1 MFYTLGQA
9 ATATGKSKTTISRA
23 IANGRISA
31 HPQVNGSYQI
41 DPAELHRVFPPVSA
55 NGNSDPVELRTETQ
69 NETNMLRRELEILN
83 VERQRE
89 REQSRETI
97 DDLRQRLNKADQ
109 ERQEA
114 QTKLTALITYQPPA
128 TPVPQIEPA
137 AAPMVRLAVWVTLA
151 LVATAAALWW
161 FWWDK

>member
-9 ATATGKSKTTISRA
+9 ATVTGKSKTTISRA
-23 IANGRISA
+23 IASGRISA
-31 HPQVNGSYQI
+31 HPQGNGSYQI

-55 NGNSDPVELRTETQ
+55 NGNSDPAELRTETQ
-69 NETNMLRRELEILN
+69 NETNMLRRELEILHE
-83 VERQRE
+83 ERQRE

-128 TPVPQIEPA
+128 PQIEPPA
-137 AAPMVRLAVWVTLA
+137 VPMVRPAVWVALA

>member
-9 ATATGKSKTTISRA
+9 ATVTGKSKTTISRA
-23 IANGRISA
+23 IASGRISA
-31 HPQVNGSYQI
+31 HPQGNGSYQI

-55 NGNSDPVELRTETQ
+55 NGNSDPAELRTETQ
-69 NETNMLRRELEILN
+69 NETNMLRRELEILHE
-83 VERQRE
+83 ERQRE

-128 TPVPQIEPA
+128 PPA
-137 AAPMVRLAVWVTLA
+137 VPMVRPAVWVALA
-151 LVATAAALWW
+151 LVATASALWW

>member
-9 ATATGKSKTTISRA
+9 ATVTGKSKTTISRA
-23 IANGRISA
+23 IASGRISA
-31 HPQVNGSYQI
+31 NPQGNGSYQI

-55 NGNSDPVELRTETQ
+55 NGNSDPAELRTETQ
-69 NETNMLRRELEILN
+69 NETNMLRRELEILHE
-83 VERQRE
+83 ERQRE

-128 TPVPQIEPA
+128 PPA
-137 AAPMVRLAVWVTLA
+137 VPMVRPAVWVALA
-151 LVATAAALWW
+151 LVATASALWW

>member
-9 ATATGKSKTTISRA
+9 ATVTGKSKTTISRA
-23 IANGRISA
+23 IASGRISA
-31 HPQVNGSYQI
+31 HPQGNGSYQI

-55 NGNSDPVELRTETQ
+55 NGNSDPAELRTETQ
-69 NETNMLRRELEILN
+69 NETNMLRRELEILHE
-83 VERQRE
+83 ERQRE

-128 TPVPQIEPA
+128 TPTP
-137 AAPMVRLAVWVTLA
+137 PMVRPAVWVALA

>member
-9 ATATGKSKTTISRA
+9 ATATGKSETTISRA
-23 IANGRISA
+23 IASGRISV
-31 HPQVNGSYQI
+31 HPQGNGSYQI
-41 DPAELHRVFPPVSA
+41 DPAELHRVFPLVSA
-55 NGNSDPVELRTETQ
+55 NGNSNPAELRTETP
-69 NETNMLRRELEILN
+69 NETNMLRRELDILHE
-83 VERQRE
+83 ERQRE

-128 TPVPQIEPA
+128 TPVP
-137 AAPMVRLAVWVTLA
+137 PMVRPAVWVALA

>member
-9 ATATGKSKTTISRA
+9 ATVTGKSKTTISRA
-23 IANGRISA
+23 IASGRISA
-31 HPQVNGSYQI
+31 HPQGNGSYQI

-55 NGNSDPVELRTETQ
+55 NGNSDPAELRTETQ
-69 NETNMLRRELEILN
+69 NETNMLRRELEILHE
-83 VERQRE
+83 ERQRE

-97 DDLRQRLNKADQ
+97 DDLRQRLNRADQ

-114 QTKLTALITYQPPA
+114 QTKLTALITYQPLAPPA
-128 TPVPQIEPA
+128 VL
-137 AAPMVRLAVWVTLA
+137 MVRPAVWVALA
-151 LVATAAALWW
+151 LVATASAVWW